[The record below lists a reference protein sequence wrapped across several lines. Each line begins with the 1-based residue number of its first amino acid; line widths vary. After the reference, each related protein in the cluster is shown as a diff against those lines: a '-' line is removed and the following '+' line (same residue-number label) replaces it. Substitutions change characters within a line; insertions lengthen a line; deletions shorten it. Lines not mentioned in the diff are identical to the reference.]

1 MTNITVLPVA
11 WSLLEKA
18 LRERRPVVVSYHG
31 RERLICPHALG
42 WSNGRPLVL
51 GYQTGG
57 QTSTGAL
64 ALDPRRR
71 WRCMFVDEIDQV
83 AQADPASLW
92 QSADN
97 YNCSHPFPAADDVA
111 IAVTPEGFDAPVR

>member
-1 MTNITVLPVA
+1 MRKITVLPVA

-18 LRERRPVVVSYHG
+18 LRERRPVEVSYHG
-31 RERLICPHALG
+31 RQRLICPHALG

-51 GYQTGG
+51 GYQSGG
-57 QTSTGAL
+57 ETSTGAL
-64 ALDPRRR
+64 AGDPRQR
-71 WRCMFVDEIDQV
+71 WRCMFVDDIERV
-83 AQADPASLW
+83 APAEPASRW

-111 IAVTPEGFDAPVR
+111 IAVTPDGCVTPLR